1 MTESMFFLYFFV
13 FWFTIV
19 WSRYVNLPNRMRK
32 KGESAG
38 DTQESGQMPASANMA
53 MWQTMGD

>member
-13 FWFTIV
+13 FWFTIT

-32 KGESAG
+32 KGEGASDAQG
-38 DTQESGQMPASANMA
+38 SGQMPASVNMA